1 MKVYLISYDLSK
13 PEQDY
18 EGLISAIEELDS
30 AIRIQKSVWLV
41 DTNLDEKEI
50 FRRLY
55 RYIDSNDRIFI
66 CPLEFKNVIGNF
78 TEKDIKEWF
87 TEHCYNV
94 V

>member
-1 MKVYLISYDLSK
+1 MKVYLISYDLLK

-30 AIRIQKSVWLV
+30 AIRIQKSVWLI

-87 TEHCYNV
+87 AKHNYNV
-94 V
+94 I